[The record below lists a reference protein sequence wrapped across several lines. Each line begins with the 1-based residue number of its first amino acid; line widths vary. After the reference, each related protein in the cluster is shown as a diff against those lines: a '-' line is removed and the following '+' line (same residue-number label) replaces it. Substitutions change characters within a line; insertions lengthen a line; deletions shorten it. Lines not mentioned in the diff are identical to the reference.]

1 MELKVIS
8 KSGVLPEYKSSG
20 AAGFDISAFIEKDF
34 SLAPGCRALIP
45 TGLYFEVS
53 SGYEAQIRARSGL
66 AINHGIGVVNGIG
79 TVDSDYRGEIKVPL
93 INWSDEEFTIRNGD
107 RIAQVV
113 IAEAK
118 QVTIR
123 PVDELSDSE
132 RGTGGFGHTGI

>member
-1 MELKVIS
+1 MTDVSLWE
-8 KSGVLPEYKSSG
+8 SGKQYDPPQCAVGSDGHTY
-20 AAGFDISAFIEKDF
+20 
-34 SLAPGCRALIP
+34 RAVEAMTSVDP
-45 TGLYFEVS
+45 VGDTYGYFEIP

>member
-1 MELKVIS
+1 M
-8 KSGVLPEYKSSG
+8 
-20 AAGFDISAFIEKDF
+20 
-34 SLAPGCRALIP
+34 IP
-45 TGLYFEVS
+45 TGLYFEVP